1 MRIRSPT
8 PPWCDGALVA
18 ARSILVLSAV
28 LLRGLPLD
36 ASAAIGLTLV
46 GILPFAGATRN
57 LVGGPHR
64 ILLAIASAVPVIGQ
78 AITTVADPMYAMSLP
93 WIVGIGAA
101 RPWPA
106 ALAAA
111 EILRRHRA

>member
-36 ASAAIGLTLV
+36 ANAAVGLTLV

-64 ILLAIASAVPVIGQ
+64 ILLAIASAVPIISQ
-78 AITTVADPMYAMSLP
+78 AVATVADPTYAMDLP
-93 WIVGIGAA
+93 WLLGHSA
-101 RPWPA
+101 RVPWPA
-106 ALAAA
+106 CLAV
-111 EILRRHRA
+111 EELWRR